1 MIKMSVFTC
10 EKITERIIR
19 IRCPGNVFAFLALGD
34 KKAALIDT
42 GFGVYSLKEYVETLT
57 DRPLTVLLTHG
68 HYDHAGGAGEFEQVL
83 VDEKDIS
90 LAVSTCKKER
100 RMAGLGPD
108 AGWEDMIT
116 DPAEEQFLTFACE
129 EEFDLGGL
137 RVKMLPLAGHTAGSY
152 CPLFVEERTVLLG
165 DACNSA
171 AYMQLNES
179 LPVREYMKNLEIF
192 RDRYEDL
199 YDTVLYSHPHN
210 FGGKEIIEEMIDLCR
225 QVLEPGFADT
235 CTEASPG
242 SGVLYAKPINDAYAP
257 LDGSCA
263 NLLFTREKL

>member
-1 MIKMSVFTC
+1 MSAFTH
-10 EKITERIIR
+10 EKITDRIIR
-19 IRCPGNVFAFLALGD
+19 IRCPGNVFAYLAVGD
-34 KKAALIDT
+34 EKAALIDT
-42 GFGVYSLKEYVETLT
+42 GFGIYSLKEYVRTLT
-57 DRPLTVLLTHG
+57 GKPLSVLLTHG
-68 HYDHAGGAGEFEQVL
+68 HYDHAGGVGEFEQVL
-83 VDEKDIS
+83 IDEKDIP
-90 LAVSTCKKER
+90 LAVSTCSKER

-108 AGWEDMIT
+108 AGWEDMIS
-116 DPAEEQFLTFACE
+116 DPAEEQFHTFASE

-137 RVKMLPLAGHTAGSY
+137 RVRMLPLAGHTAGSC

-179 LPVREYMKNLEIF
+179 LPVREYLENLVIF
-192 RDRYEDL
+192 RNRYEDL

-210 FGGKEIIEEMIDLCR
+210 FGGKEIIEEMIALCR
-225 QVLEPGFADT
+225 QVLESGFADT
-235 CTEASPG
+235 CTETSPG
-242 SGVLYAKPINDAYAP
+242 SGVLYAKKINEVYAP